1 MSNDKN
7 PGVHPGVFCYLA
19 DRAIRPLHPAICY
32 VVGGYTC
39 HDGDNKIEK
48 FMHVEHP
55 LPAGVTRQSYYI
67 TRF

>member
-7 PGVHPGVFCYLA
+7 PGVHPGVFCYFA
-19 DRAIRPLHPAICY
+19 Y